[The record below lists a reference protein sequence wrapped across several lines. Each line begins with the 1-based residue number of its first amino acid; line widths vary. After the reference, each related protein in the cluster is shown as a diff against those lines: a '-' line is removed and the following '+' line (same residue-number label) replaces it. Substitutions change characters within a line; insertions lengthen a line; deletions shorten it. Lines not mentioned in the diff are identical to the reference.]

1 MAESISKDLWEDLT
15 RGSHKQY
22 PMSDEDQVTFS
33 LSDCMSNDSI
43 TLSSGY
49 DNGYTLGGNVSVT
62 GIGVPWITTT
72 GSGTGYDP
80 TWSNNISPKIKLDG
94 PGADIEINGESLI
107 DMLRNIEQRLNILK
121 PNEQLES
128 EWEELRTLGE
138 QYRSLESQ
146 IQAKMKTWEAI
157 SK

>member
-1 MAESISKDLWEDLT
+1 MAESISKDLWADLT
-15 RGSHKQY
+15 RGSPEQY

-33 LSDCMSNDSI
+33 LSDDAI
-43 TLSSGY
+43 TLSSSGY
-49 DNGYTLGGNVSVT
+49 DYTLGSNVSIT
-62 GIGVPWITTT
+62 GIGVPWTTST
-72 GSGTGYDP
+72 VSDP
-80 TWSNNISPKIKLDG
+80 YWGGNISPKIQLDG
-94 PGADIEINGESLI
+94 PGADIEINGESLV

-128 EWEELRTLGE
+128 EWNELKELGDAYRTLE
-138 QYRSLESQ
+138 AK